1 MIPAFTFLAH
11 TRPRPLKCPPT
22 RLPARRFDPATGLLH
37 ATPNMN
43 VVNLALRLLGPCTEH
58 ALCLRILLWQV
69 ACCVA
74 AFWAR
79 HALAGW
85 YK

>member
-1 MIPAFTFLAH
+1 MRLIVLYFLHQLFA
-11 TRPRPLKCPPT
+11 C
-22 RLPARRFDPATGLLH
+22 RFDPATGLLH

-43 VVNLALRLLGPCTEH
+43 VVNLVLRMLGPTSELW
-58 ALCLRILLWQV
+58 LCMRILAFQL
-69 ACCVA
+69 ACCLC
-74 AFWAR
+74 AFVVR